1 LDSQFLKD
9 GKLEYRQLLSSILLI
24 IPAFTTIIILLYN
37 SNNIADAIIQNP
49 DQQVTMTALLITT
62 SQSSFSPQ
70 TSNDTATANPTTVS
84 GTTIP
89 TAHSVYTSQS
99 ITLPTSVKTFVWY
112 IVDEAHE
119 NSVSE
124 KHKKVSDHNPDY
136 LPTNVI
142 IPQMRTIIELKDKS
156 AEKNDK
162 GDLNDGIF
170 FKDIFLRGNA
180 VGMS

>member
-1 LDSQFLKD
+1 MDSQFLKD

-24 IPAFTTIIILLYN
+24 IPAFTTIILLYN

-49 DQQVTMTALLITT
+49 DQQVTMSALLITT
-62 SQSSFSPQ
+62 SLSSFSPQ

-99 ITLPTSVKTFVWY
+99 ITLPTSVKNFVWY

-119 NSVSE
+119 INQVL
-124 KHKKVSDHNPDY
+124 NGR
-136 LPTNVI
+136 
-142 IPQMRTIIELKDKS
+142 QQTI
-156 AEKNDK
+156 N
-162 GDLNDGIF
+162 
-170 FKDIFLRGNA
+170 
-180 VGMS
+180 